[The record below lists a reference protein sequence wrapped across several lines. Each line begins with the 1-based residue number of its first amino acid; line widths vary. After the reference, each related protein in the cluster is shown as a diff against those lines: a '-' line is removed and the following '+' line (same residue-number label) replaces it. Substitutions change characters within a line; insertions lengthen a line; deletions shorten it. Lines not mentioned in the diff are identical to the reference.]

1 MTPTEAVVLCRFAQ
15 SFFPQQHFDEYTPDA
30 WHETLGAHRFEDCKA
45 AVVEVS
51 GSSPWVTPKDILAEV
66 KRARG
71 ERIDRFGPIEVPP
84 DLSPVDTCKFLGA
97 ARRRIADGEVTT
109 NADLGVTR
117 GVLIEREVDYG
128 ALMPRIP
135 DDNQETAP

>member
-1 MTPTEAVVLCRFAQ
+1 MTPIEAVTLCRFATA
-15 SFFPQQHFDEYTPDA
+15 FFPQQHFDEYTPDA
-30 WHETLGAHRFEDCKA
+30 WHETLGHCRFDDCKA

-51 GSSPWVTPKDILAEV
+51 KGSPWCTPNDILAAV

-84 DLSPVDTCKFLGA
+84 DLSPVETCKFLGA
-97 ARRRIADGEVTT
+97 ARRRIADGEVTD
-109 NADLGVTR
+109 NAQLGVTR

-135 DDNQETAP
+135 EDNEETA